1 MHELP
6 YTEMVKS
13 VTGRLKTLFFPLGQ
27 VPPVEGQLREGE
39 GDPRDQGLHPEQARV
54 QSSRTLRKTSRT
66 GPSPIPQD
74 SKKNIQNRPES
85 NTPGL

>member
-54 QSSRTLRKTSRT
+54 QSPWTLKKRT
-66 GPSPIPQD
+66 GRVQPP
-74 SKKNIQNRPES
+74 
-85 NTPGL
+85 PGL